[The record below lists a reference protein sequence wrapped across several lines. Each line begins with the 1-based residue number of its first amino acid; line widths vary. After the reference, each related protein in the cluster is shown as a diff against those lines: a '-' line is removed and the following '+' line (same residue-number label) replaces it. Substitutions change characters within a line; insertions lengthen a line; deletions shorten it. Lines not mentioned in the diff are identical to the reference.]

1 MPERRPTTTT
11 TKHPSD
17 KQDDDGKV
25 KSCKTDPSEKN
36 EGTHRHSEELLQERT
51 AGTTKDDDH
60 TGFFSDAFR
69 KEVAPK
75 GTILDAI
82 VAGLR
87 GF

>member
-1 MPERRPTTTT
+1 MT
-11 TKHPSD
+11 
-17 KQDDDGKV
+17 
-25 KSCKTDPSEKN
+25 
-36 EGTHRHSEELLQERT
+36 
-51 AGTTKDDDH
+51 GTTKDDDH